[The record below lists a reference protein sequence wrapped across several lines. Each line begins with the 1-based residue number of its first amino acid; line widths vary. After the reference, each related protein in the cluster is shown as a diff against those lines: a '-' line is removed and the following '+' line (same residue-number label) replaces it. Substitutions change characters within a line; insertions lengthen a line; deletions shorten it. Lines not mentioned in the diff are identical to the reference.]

1 MLRSR
6 RSKRRRCLRRNSFAP
21 PTMRVSRQ

>member
-6 RSKRRRCLRRNSFAP
+6 RSKRRRCLRRNSSVP
-21 PTMRVSRQ
+21 PTMRVPRQ